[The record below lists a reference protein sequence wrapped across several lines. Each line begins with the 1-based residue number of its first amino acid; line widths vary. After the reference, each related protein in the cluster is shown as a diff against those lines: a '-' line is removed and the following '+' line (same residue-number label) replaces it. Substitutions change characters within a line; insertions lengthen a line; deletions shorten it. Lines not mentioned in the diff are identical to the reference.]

1 MRKPLGLAVA
11 LALFAPPAFGAARLD
26 VSTGYKLRALGYQN
40 MHISDPVQNKSFM
53 TQNARLGFAVR
64 DIELTGG
71 AGPEPVTMDV
81 ALSLRAIGVAGSTGP
96 ILPPFDVA
104 AQRYPNAEFLPFIEN
119 AYLRTHGLLG
129 YPMDLTIGQQPY
141 SIGSGLLLSDDG
153 AGLAGIAVRGSLPWW
168 DLKADGYVLQPRN
181 HQLLGDSLTIF
192 GASLE
197 LPSEG
202 TWQLHQMFERE
213 LAQARAAGLPIGR
226 ATRSFT
232 SVRYL
237 INFGPLFFDGEAAI
251 QRGSANPSGPAPA
264 PTHITYQGNA
274 QVMRAKWKQPFF
286 KGEGI
291 GRLTAARGSGDAGG
305 TPTTDEAFF
314 PSFGHRYD
322 GLERSGMGDFFQATP
337 YDAFGGQSTATAS
350 GLPQGASGII
360 AVGFGFTPP
369 AYKGIQFDLDFWLF
383 QADRNN
389 GPHRTLGREYDL
401 RARYGFRDRF
411 SITAGAAIFQAGPAL
426 SGTNPTSR
434 RYTLEFSGRF

>member
-1 MRKPLGLAVA
+1 MRKPVGLAFAAA
-11 LALFAPPAFGAARLD
+11 LLAPPAFAAHLD
-26 VSTGYKLRALGYQN
+26 VSTAYKLRALGFQN
-40 MHISDPVQNKSFM
+40 MHISDPVQDKSFM

-71 AGPEPVTMDV
+71 AGPEPVTMEL

-96 ILPPFDVA
+96 VLPPFDVA
-104 AQRYPNAEFLPFIEN
+104 AQRYPNAEFLPFVEN

-129 YPMDLTIGQQPY
+129 WPMDVTFGQQPY

-153 AGLAGIAVRGSLPWW
+153 AGMSGIAVRGSLPWW
-168 DLKADGYVLQPRN
+168 DMKADGYVFQPRN
-181 HQLLGDSLTIF
+181 HQILGDSLTIF

-213 LAQARAAGLPIGR
+213 LNQTRSAGLPIGR

-264 PTHITYQGNA
+264 ASHITYNGNA

-291 GRLTAARGSGDAGG
+291 ARLTAARGSGDSGG
-305 TPTTDEAFF
+305 TTTTDEAFF

-322 GLERSGMGDFFQATP
+322 GLERSGFGDFFHATP

-360 AVGFGFTPP
+360 AVGLGFTPP
-369 AYKGIQFDLDFWLF
+369 AYKGVQFDLDFWLF
-383 QADRNN
+383 QADRNV
-389 GPHRTLGREYDL
+389 GPHRTLGREFDL

-411 SITAGAAIFQAGPAL
+411 SITAGAAIFTAGPAL
-426 SGTNPTSR
+426 AATHPTSR
-434 RYTLEFSGRF
+434 RYLLEFSGRF